1 MLIKV
6 QLQVCED
13 GNPCWEIQLQC
24 QKNEQNSW
32 EENQS
37 DIKRVVISSNIVSI
51 HRQILVLL
59 DCLL

>member
-13 GNPCWEIQLQC
+13 GRPCWEIQLQC

-32 EENQS
+32 EETS
-37 DIKRVVISSNIVSI
+37 VISHQS
-51 HRQILVLL
+51 LKEWLL
-59 DCLL
+59 AATLFPFTDRF